1 MFGGIEGRKI
11 KTTRCLY
18 GGQGN
23 HSPPPLGQQS
33 REVATKIP
41 GHYVVQMRLRL
52 ISRVRAKER
61 RLTRLLVSTD
71 NLMNGSIEL
80 GGIA

>member
-1 MFGGIEGRKI
+1 
-11 KTTRCLY
+11 
-18 GGQGN
+18 
-23 HSPPPLGQQS
+23 
-33 REVATKIP
+33 
-41 GHYVVQMRLRL
+41 MRLRL